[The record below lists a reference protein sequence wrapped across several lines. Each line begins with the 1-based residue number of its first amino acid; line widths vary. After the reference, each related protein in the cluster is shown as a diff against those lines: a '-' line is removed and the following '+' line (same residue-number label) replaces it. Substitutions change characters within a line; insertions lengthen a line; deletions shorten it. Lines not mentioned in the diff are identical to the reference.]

1 MSAGIVFE
9 GILPKFSAILLFM
22 TKIQFQKHLQKV
34 TKVIVDKYRPE
45 KIILFG
51 SAVDGDIH
59 EDSDADLVVIKDTAT
74 NFYDRIG
81 EVSGIVP
88 HGIPLDILVYTPE
101 EFLKMQMDK
110 YGYFVNDEIIGKGK
124 VLYESS

>member
-1 MSAGIVFE
+1 MND
-9 GILPKFSAILLFM
+9 
-22 TKIQFQKHLQKV
+22 IQFKSHLKKV
-34 TKVIVDKYRPE
+34 VKAIVDNYRPE

-51 SAVDGDIH
+51 SAAVDRTH
-59 EDSDADLVVIKDTAT
+59 EDSDADLAVIKKTNK

-81 EVSGIVP
+81 EVSGVVP

-101 EFLKMQMDK
+101 EFQQMQNDK
-110 YGYFVNDEIIGKGK
+110 YGYFVRDEIIGKGK

>member
-1 MSAGIVFE
+1 
-9 GILPKFSAILLFM
+9 M
-22 TKIQFQKHLQKV
+22 TKTQFQKHLQKV
-34 TKVIVDKYRPE
+34 TKIIVDKYRPE

-51 SAVDGDIH
+51 SAASGNIH
-59 EDSDADLVVIKDTAT
+59 EDSDADIAVIKKTNK

-81 EVSGIVP
+81 EVSDLVP

-101 EFLKMQMDK
+101 EFEIMRKDK

>member
-1 MSAGIVFE
+1 MNAV
-9 GILPKFSAILLFM
+9 
-22 TKIQFQKHLQKV
+22 QFQDQLKKV
-34 TKVIVDKYRPE
+34 VQAIVNNYQPE

-51 SAVDGDIH
+51 SAVAGRMH
-59 EDSDADLVVIKDTAT
+59 EDSDADIAVIKKTNK

-81 EVSGIVP
+81 EVSGVVP

-101 EFLKMQMDK
+101 EFQQMKNDK
-110 YGYFVNDEIIGKGK
+110 YGYFVRDEIIGKGK